1 MIKNALLFI
10 ACMTMLVA
18 CSRSPTYK
26 KEAGI
31 PSSARSGQTPE
42 ERNKILE
49 KAQNFN
55 APKKRA
61 VILPF
66 WNNTPVKGR
75 FEVLSKNALKNVLL
89 EQGRVNL
96 VDEKDVPLRSE
107 DFYLDPDKINVEHV
121 VENGRKWGVSLII
134 LGRITKI
141 VFRRQDEDV
150 GFLRPSK
157 SMAAANVELRL
168 VDVTS
173 GKEVAIGQGA
183 GTSESSSLNVFGV
196 DREENDDYRDEIVT
210 SAIED
215 AIKKAVPILNR
226 EIDRIQWRGRIV
238 KVIGN
243 RVYVNAGRSTGIN
256 VGDILKVTT
265 PGTDIYDNESGLFL
279 GRTQGELKG
288 TLEVD
293 DYFGED
299 GAATRVHSGGN
310 FQEGDFIQLY

>member
-1 MIKNALLFI
+1 MKKTALLL
-10 ACMTMLVA
+10 ALLTCVTG
-18 CSRSPTYK
+18 CSRSPTYR
-26 KEAGI
+26 KESGT
-31 PSSARSGQTPE
+31 PGSSTRGQSVE
-42 ERNKILE
+42 ERNKVLE
-49 KAQNFN
+49 KAQSFS

-66 WNNTPVKGR
+66 WNNTPVKGH
-75 FEVLSKNALKNVLL
+75 FEVTSKTALKTLLL
-89 EQGRVNL
+89 EEGRVNL

-107 DFYLDPDKINVEHV
+107 DFYLDPDKISVEHV
-121 VENGRKWGVSLII
+121 VENGRKWGVSLVI

-157 SMAAANVELRL
+157 SVAAANVELRL
-168 VDVTS
+168 VDVAS

-196 DREENDDYRDEIVT
+196 DREENDEYRDEIVT
-210 SAIED
+210 AAIED

-238 KVIGN
+238 KVLGN
-243 RVYVNAGRSTGIN
+243 RVYVNAGRATGVNI
-256 VGDILKVTT
+256 GDILKVTT
-265 PGTDIYDNESGLFL
+265 PGTDIYDNETGLFL

-299 GAATRVHSGGN
+299 GAVAKVHSGGN
-310 FQEGDFIQLY
+310 FQEGDSIQLY